1 MNLMNENHLMMY
13 FNNVGDVEG
22 SPPLQKKNQP
32 RNEEKTWRNGETL
45 KWGGILRQDIPV
57 FKKL

>member
-22 SPPLQKKNQP
+22 PPPPKK
-32 RNEEKTWRNGETL
+32 KTSQEMNRKHGRNGETL